1 MVHAATHVEKKV
13 LEAEITSCSGDKD
26 GAVLGQIRFHLTIHG

>member
-26 GAVLGQIRFHLTIHG
+26 GAVLG